1 MTEPEQSSQV
11 TLVLIDVINGFAFEG
26 SEGLVT
32 AARRAAP
39 KILALRERAHAA
51 GVPVVYVNDSFGHAD
66 FAAVVAASS
75 ETDQPG
81 HNVARML
88 APTENDQLLLKPD
101 HSAFSCPDF
110 APLLTSLGARTLVL
124 AGFPTDV
131 CLLPTVDDAHS
142 RGYEL
147 LVPADCT
154 AGSSSELTE
163 RALERM
169 QATAHARTD
178 DSLDVD
184 LAALRYLV
192 A

>member
-1 MTEPEQSSQV
+1 MAEPEQSQV
-11 TLVLIDVINGFAFEG
+11 ALVLIDVINGFAFEG
-26 SEGLVT
+26 SDGLVA

-51 GVPVVYVNDSFGHAD
+51 GVPVVYVNRSFGHAD
-66 FAAVVAASS
+66 FGATVAACS

-101 HSAFSCPDF
+101 HSAFSCADF
-110 APLLTSLGARTLVL
+110 APLLTSLGARKLVL

-131 CLLPTVDDAHS
+131 CLVPTVDDAHT
-142 RGYEL
+142 RGYEV

-154 AGSSSELTE
+154 AASSSELTE
-163 RALERM
+163 RALERV
-169 QATAHARTD
+169 QATANARTD
-178 DSLDVD
+178 DSLEVD